1 MAKMASLQEES
12 MTLPDWYIAKLEEAY
27 NITQG
32 EDNNE

>member
-12 MTLPDWYIAKLEEAY
+12 MTLPDWYIEKLEEAY

-32 EDNNE
+32 DDNNE

>member
-12 MTLPDWYIAKLEEAY
+12 VTIPDWYLAKLEEAY
-27 NITQG
+27 NLSKG

>member
-12 MTLPDWYIAKLEEAY
+12 MTLPDWYITKLEEAY

-32 EDNNE
+32 DDNNE